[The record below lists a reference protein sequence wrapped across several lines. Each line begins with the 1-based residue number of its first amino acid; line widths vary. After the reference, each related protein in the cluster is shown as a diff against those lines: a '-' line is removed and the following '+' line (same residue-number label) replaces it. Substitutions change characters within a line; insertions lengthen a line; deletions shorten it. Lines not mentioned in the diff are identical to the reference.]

1 MSFLGIDAGATA
13 AKWTVRDSKGVINS
27 GKSQAMDGHIYRPES
42 AQRIDEVLS
51 EIASQISAGE
61 VTAICAGFT
70 GLAQSPTDQEAL
82 KVLFTKH
89 FPRASVTLMSDIEL
103 AYRAHLSP
111 GEGILLYAGTGSVA
125 MHITS
130 RSEVVRMGGWG
141 YLLGDEGAG
150 YWIGRE
156 AIRHTVATLEED
168 AIDHLASAI
177 SAALGAR
184 DWAAIRSVVYGQE
197 RSVVAG
203 LTPVVAREALNSD
216 PIAISILDRAAA
228 ELQALISRM
237 DKVTGQSGMKII
249 FTGGIA
255 HQVPQIFTSLSSR
268 LGDRIALG
276 DIDIAEGAS
285 LLAQN

>member
-1 MSFLGIDAGATA
+1 MTFLGIDAGATA
-13 AKWTVRDSKGVINS
+13 AKWALRDSEGVIRS

-42 AQRIDEVLS
+42 AQRIDDVLS
-51 EIASQISAGE
+51 EIASQIPSQE

-70 GLAQSPTDQEAL
+70 GLAQSPADQAAL
-82 KVLFTKH
+82 KALFIKH
-89 FPRASVTLMSDIEL
+89 FPKATVTLMTDIEL
-103 AYRAHLSP
+103 AYRAHLKP

-125 MHITS
+125 MHIS
-130 RSEVVRMGGWG
+130 SSSEVIRIGGWG

-156 AIRHTVATLEED
+156 AIRHTVAAIED
-168 AIDHLASAI
+168 GLNDHFASAI
-177 SAALGAR
+177 CEVLDAK
-184 DWAAIRSVVYGQE
+184 DWAEIRSIVYGQE
-197 RSVVAG
+197 RSVIAG

-216 PIAISILDRAAA
+216 PIAISILDRAAI
-228 ELQALISRM
+228 ELTALITRM
-237 DKVTGQSGMKII
+237 DKVTGVSGMKII

-268 LGDRIALG
+268 LGDRVTLG